1 MVDFKM
7 PNFPLQIPSY
17 MLIHTTTLYMYC
29 VIVLPIDEALLGL
42 TALCVGL
49 GEDGG
54 CIVKGGLTFSS
65 SSSP

>member
-1 MVDFKM
+1 MVVKM
-7 PNFPLQIPSY
+7 PNFPLQILSY

-49 GEDGG
+49 GEDGDS
-54 CIVKGGLTFSS
+54 IVKGGLTFSS